1 MAGHAGL
8 GKGGAGPVLCCGGS
22 EDKKPGYCQQ
32 RPDSLVGLSPASTQ
46 TALHILKFKEKVV
59 AWGSF
64 FWNEDVGAAS
74 SYIRAESQ
82 QGGREER

>member
-32 RPDSLVGLSPASTQ
+32 RPDPLVGLSPASTQ

-59 AWGSF
+59 GGGGCGPCSSF
-64 FWNEDVGAAS
+64 KYLTGAEGTV
-74 SYIRAESQ
+74 AEVT
-82 QGGREER
+82 